1 MNGLRV
7 KSVSFPA
14 VTSALLLL
22 ALPGAAQRR
31 LVDNP
36 GPPGGV
42 TTVRTEMRIQRVIIR
57 VPRAPVAPASF
68 SAPRPLPP
76 IQWVEKRADRCVPV
90 QDLAAVTISRP
101 DSVDLLL
108 AGGKRLRARLADDC
122 AALDFYAGLYF
133 KPSGDGRMCASR
145 DVLRSRSGGQ
155 CRISQFRTLVP
166 AR

>member
-1 MNGLRV
+1 M
-7 KSVSFPA
+7 
-14 VTSALLLL
+14 SALPFPVAATALLML
-22 ALPGAAQRR
+22 ALPGSAQRR

-36 GPPGGV
+36 LPPGGV

-57 VPRAPVAPASF
+57 VPRAPIAPASF
-68 SAPRPLPP
+68 STPRPLPP

-90 QDLAAVTISRP
+90 QDLAAVTVSRP

-133 KPSGDGRMCASR
+133 KPSGDGQMCAAR

-155 CRISQFRTLVP
+155 CRIAQFRTLVP